1 MNNLLTKI
9 DFCNRIT
16 YTIIKEGI
24 SLEVTVY
31 VIMLTFTSKH
41 KKLIK
46 TETIM
51 NQ

>member
-1 MNNLLTKI
+1 MNNVLTKI

-16 YTIIKEGI
+16 YKIKEGI

-31 VIMLTFTSKH
+31 VIVLTFISKH